1 MKYSNQLRN
10 QKLVKGHGVLSFAK
24 KMGESIGKKYI
35 SKNLSGKFSQ
45 KVHAKQFQSVNC
57 IISTTTKVTTSEI
70 TELKLFFL
78 IFTFSTE
85 DNAKLL

>member
-45 KVHAKQFQSVNC
+45 KVHAKQF
-57 IISTTTKVTTSEI
+57 
-70 TELKLFFL
+70 
-78 IFTFSTE
+78 
-85 DNAKLL
+85 